1 MEVAPYAWLK
11 QNLND
16 KGEEISFYVINVADP
31 TRSLNKRRRCKVNKR
46 SPIVA
51 LALKM
56 LIHGK

>member
-51 LALKM
+51 LA
-56 LIHGK
+56 

>member
-31 TRSLNKRRRCKVNKR
+31 TRSLNKRRQCKVNKR
-46 SPIVA
+46 SAGFENVNTWEIV
-51 LALKM
+51 
-56 LIHGK
+56 

>member
-16 KGEEISFYVINVADP
+16 KGEEISFYVIKVADP
-31 TRSLNKRRRCKVNKR
+31 TRSLKKRRRCKVNKR

-51 LALKM
+51 FGFENA
-56 LIHGK
+56 